1 MSIKLFALI
10 AATIAA
16 TATGASAN
24 NAFTFKGDLDSAS
37 ALELGLI
44 RAEGAGVVEVY
55 DFHRGEL
62 GQLLGT
68 ETVNAGANT
77 NVRVPVGISPFN
89 DVIALLKVDGEIVAQ
104 QEFDVNE

>member
-1 MSIKLFALI
+1 MSIKSFALI

-37 ALELGLI
+37 ALDLGLI

-68 ETVNAGANT
+68 EMVNAGANT
-77 NVRVPVGISPFN
+77 NVRVPLDLATKN
-89 DVIALLKVDGEIVAQ
+89 DVIALLKVDGEVVAE
-104 QEFDVNE
+104 QEFDINE